1 MPMTFHQIALEI
13 FGKNISNNLPWQYL
27 LDSLR
32 VFLHCQISLD
42 LSLVDA
48 VDRYPGEEP
57 SNEAAPE
64 CVTISE
70 VCLEIEQFHP
80 ATFIVPLPDSGG
92 SSNILVP
99 LDDDGEEA
107 AKHAAGL
114 EDVRPDDSL
123 DATNRGV
130 EYTDGKYNKAGNV
143 EVESC
148 NLKIRTL

>member
-57 SNEAAPE
+57 SNETAPE
-64 CVTISE
+64 GVTPPQ
-70 VCLEIEQFHP
+70 VWLEIEQFHP
-80 ATFIVPLPDSGG
+80 AAVIVPLPDRGG

-107 AKHAAGL
+107 SEHAGGL
-114 EDVRPDDSL
+114 EDIRPDDRL
-123 DATNRGV
+123 DTANSRV
-130 EYTDGKYNKAGNV
+130 EDADGEYDEAGNIQV
-143 EVESC
+143 KPSD
-148 NLKIRTL
+148 LG

>member
-13 FGKNISNNLPWQYL
+13 FGKNISNSLPWQYL

-64 CVTISE
+64 GVSPAQVWLKVEQLHPPTLVVAAPDCVGS
-70 VCLEIEQFHP
+70 P
-80 ATFIVPLPDSGG
+80 DIV
-92 SSNILVP
+92 VP
-99 LDDDGEEA
+99 LDDDGKEA
-107 AKHAAGL
+107 AKHTGCL
-114 EDVRPDDSL
+114 EHVRPDDRL
-123 DATNRGV
+123 DAAYRCV
-130 EYTDGKYNKAGNV
+130 EYADSKYNKAGDV
-143 EVESC
+143 KVESRH
-148 NLKIRTL
+148 LH